1 MQPHTNYRPSSA
13 WSPHADQILM
23 TARAKGM
30 NWGPMRQAYFPL
42 KTPNACRKRHERLM
56 EQRNTEDW
64 DGVKLETLAQ
74 MYVEVRKEMW
84 SVLADRLGEKW
95 QTIEAKVGANC

>member
-1 MQPHTNYRPSSA
+1 
-13 WSPHADQILM
+13 
-23 TARAKGM
+23 M
-30 NWGPMRQAYFPL
+30 NWGPIREQYFAS

-56 EQRNTEDW
+56 EQRNAEEW

-74 MYVEVRKEMW
+74 MYMEVRKEMW

-95 QTIEAKVGANC
+95 QTIEAKVSGDVGRAVARPIK

>member
-1 MQPHTNYRPSSA
+1 
-13 WSPHADQILM
+13 
-23 TARAKGM
+23 
-30 NWGPMRQAYFPL
+30 
-42 KTPNACRKRHERLM
+42 M
-56 EQRNTEDW
+56 EQLNAEDW